1 MRNLEI
7 WHSNTFRR
15 TSLASVAISDA
26 ENTNSCWSELEY
38 ISMAR
43 GYCVDDLRLSK
54 IEKVAED
61 VRLKHS
67 PITL

>member
-1 MRNLEI
+1 
-7 WHSNTFRR
+7 
-15 TSLASVAISDA
+15 VAISDA

-54 IEKVAED
+54 IEQVAED